1 MNDHDRDNLKFIL
14 SLDENGFDVWSAQ
27 LSLDD
32 TEYAIELLQAARA
45 EVMLKAA
52 EYTDDV
58 EDLSEANQ
66 VLKGFML

>member
-14 SLDENGFDVWSAQ
+14 SLDENGFEQWSAQ

-45 EVMLKAA
+45 EALLMAA
-52 EYTDDV
+52 EYMDDV
-58 EDLSEANQ
+58 EDITEANSI
-66 VLKGFML
+66 LKGFML